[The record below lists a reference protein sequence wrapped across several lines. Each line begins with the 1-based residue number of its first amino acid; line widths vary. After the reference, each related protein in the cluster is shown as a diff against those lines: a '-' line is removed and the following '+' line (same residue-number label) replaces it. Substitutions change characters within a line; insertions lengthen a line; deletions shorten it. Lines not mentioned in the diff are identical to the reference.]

1 MSRPILPTNSIAGV
15 MALYHDFQVMPGLGD
30 LVGAGGSGTSD
41 TTNFK
46 TGTSALKVQVGN
58 TGSICN
64 MRFTIAAYPAPK
76 FTDQL
81 GKIWIYLY
89 NDPADYDYVRLH
101 FFESAGGPYHYCNLF
116 SSSLVAGWN
125 EVYIHPSGWSAQSG
139 GNANNPQSH
148 IACSVKG
155 ATGKSPAATF
165 DSLYFGQKGIAPT
178 CVLTFDTD
186 TGPTIYST
194 AYPMMAAA
202 GIKGTVYVW
211 SGGIG
216 GSNITLAQLQELYA
230 AGWSMSLHSAT
241 HPNFTTLTDEQIAT
255 EISTNKNYLVNNG
268 MPRAADHFAYP
279 AVLYSAHTNTVLNT
293 LGVKSARIDTPPYVS
308 YPFNKVGDVITI
320 GTGLTMNST
329 VSEANITTAINAA
342 RLGNQ
347 TLFVMLHGV
356 EDALSNA
363 SFCTISR
370 FAFLLG
376 SLKANGFNVTTI
388 DEWYNGLVNPR
399 YRSLPVTRA
408 TVS

>member
-1 MSRPILPTNSIAGV
+1 
-15 MALYHDFQVMPGLGD
+15 
-30 LVGAGGSGTSD
+30 
-41 TTNFK
+41 
-46 TGTSALKVQVGN
+46 
-58 TGSICN
+58 
-64 MRFTIAAYPAPK
+64 
-76 FTDQL
+76 
-81 GKIWIYLY
+81 
-89 NDPADYDYVRLH
+89 
-101 FFESAGGPYHYCNLF
+101 
-116 SSSLVAGWN
+116 
-125 EVYIHPSGWSAQSG
+125 
-139 GNANNPQSH
+139 
-148 IACSVKG
+148 
-155 ATGKSPAATF
+155 
-165 DSLYFGQKGIAPT
+165 
-178 CVLTFDTD
+178 
-186 TGPTIYST
+186 
-194 AYPMMAAA
+194 
-202 GIKGTVYVW
+202 
-211 SGGIG
+211 
-216 GSNITLAQLQELYA
+216 
-230 AGWSMSLHSAT
+230 
-241 HPNFTTLTDEQIAT
+241 
-255 EISTNKNYLVNNG
+255 
-268 MPRAADHFAYP
+268 
-279 AVLYSAHTNTVLNT
+279 VLNT